1 MSEGWHQMADD
12 VRRCETEDG
21 AEKASAFS
29 DDPEN
34 ACYYPIQREFMF
46 KKDKSQQFNARLNV
60 SIDSSGRKSMV
71 LQLGKWLVLKWS
83 MLLFL
88 DLWTELSF
96 CRSLSLSSLRGGQC
110 CLHTWVLSNCKVCIF
125 RAPGSPFCRRGGKA
139 QRDYCSMCEVVLE
152 VCRRGRM

>member
-1 MSEGWHQMADD
+1 MADD

-46 KKDKSQQFNARLNV
+46 KKHKSQQFNARLNV

-71 LQLGKWLVLKWS
+71 LQLGK
-83 MLLFL
+83 
-88 DLWTELSF
+88 
-96 CRSLSLSSLRGGQC
+96 
-110 CLHTWVLSNCKVCIF
+110 
-125 RAPGSPFCRRGGKA
+125 
-139 QRDYCSMCEVVLE
+139 
-152 VCRRGRM
+152 